1 MNITLTVDHYYEYFL
16 TILGWVI
23 SNGIWDLLTQT
34 GIMAIPFL
42 VHIISSFLK
51 VREQGDDEG
60 NKGRLLASW
69 LENKI
74 YTSLVVMMMTCVP
87 LFNVSYNTLQFNTE
101 RMRQCGFTVYK
112 ASETGLSGLSSELG
126 GKSPALPLW
135 WAFTYT
141 VGKGL
146 THGSIAALPCK
157 PDLRQV
163 RFEIQNTQITSPV
176 LRQEVLDFVQQ
187 CFIPARAKI
196 KRQQLEL
203 DEEQSRDLDWIGSK
217 LMQRTEGLYDAYRA
231 QTPRKQWPYDANRD
245 QGLPNTG
252 NGGFPSCKEWW
263 SDGKIG
269 LKARLVEQVEP
280 DTMTKLRKIW
290 NSKEDYTDIVVRRL
304 VSPQNIQASTGRVYG
319 GYGSANSGAVLGGN
333 VSVRD
338 AAAEGITFIAS
349 GLGAKAGS
357 IITAPVFDVI
367 KQALPMVQG
376 IILMVMTILIPLV
389 AIVGSYNIQVIIT
402 LSLVQF
408 ATFFLSFWWEL
419 ARWLDNWM
427 INTMYSSEAHSSFN
441 AYGIMNEAD
450 DGILGIVVNTMYI
463 VLPALWMAALGWA
476 GFRGGESISRVMDNS
491 MNNTKSVS
499 DQGQKTITSVA
510 TKGAKR

>member
-146 THGSIAALPCK
+146 THGAIATLPCK

-263 SDGKIG
+263 SDSKIG

-304 VSPQNIQASTGRVYG
+304 VSPQNMRASTGRVYG
-319 GYGSANSGAVLGGN
+319 GYGDSNASNIGASSGSSWL
-333 VSVRD
+333 
-338 AAAEGITFIAS
+338 TYIAS
-349 GLGAKAGS
+349 SLGSAAGS
-357 IITAPVFDVI
+357 IVTAPVFDVI
-367 KQALPMVQG
+367 KQSLPMVQG
-376 IILMVMTILIPLV
+376 IMLM
-389 AIVGSYNIQVIIT
+389 AIVICMPIVAVIGSYDVKTIIT
-402 LSLVQF
+402 MTLVQF
-408 ATFFLSFWWEL
+408 GIFFLSFWWEL

-427 INTMYSSEAHSSFN
+427 IVTIYSSDAHPLFN
-441 AYGIMNEAD
+441 AYGIMNDSD
-450 DGILGIVVNTMYI
+450 DGILSVVLNIMYI
-463 VLPALWMAALGWA
+463 LLPMLFLGALSWA
-476 GFRGGESISRVMDNS
+476 GVNAGTALSNILSNSSNSVMTTTDKG
-491 MNNTKSVS
+491 NNRLKL
-499 DQGQKTITSVA
+499 
-510 TKGAKR
+510 R

>member
-42 VHIISSFLK
+42 AHIISSFLK

-60 NKGRLLASW
+60 NKGRLLANW

-74 YTSLVVMMMTCVP
+74 YISLVVMMLTCVP

-146 THGSIAALPCK
+146 THGAIATLPCK

-196 KRQQLEL
+196 KRKQLEL
-203 DEEQSRDLDWIGSK
+203 DEEQARDLDWIGSK
-217 LMQRTEGLYDAYRA
+217 LMLKTEGLYDAYRA

-263 SDGKIG
+263 SDSQIG

-304 VSPQNIQASTGRVYG
+304 VSPQNMRASTGRVYG
-319 GYGSANSGAVLGGN
+319 GYGDSNASSIGASSGSSWMTYVASSLGSA
-333 VSVRD
+333 
-338 AAAEGITFIAS
+338 
-349 GLGAKAGS
+349 AGS
-357 IITAPVFDVI
+357 IVTAPVFDVI
-367 KQALPMVQG
+367 KQSLPMVQG
-376 IILMVMTILIPLV
+376 IMLM
-389 AIVGSYNIQVIIT
+389 AIMICMPVIAVIGSYDVKTIIT
-402 LSLVQF
+402 MTLVQF
-408 ATFFLSFWWEL
+408 GIFFLSFWWEL

-427 INTMYSSEAHSSFN
+427 IITIYSSDAHPLFN
-441 AYGIMNEAD
+441 AFGIMNDSD
-450 DGILGIVVNTMYI
+450 DGILSVVINIMYI
-463 VLPALWMAALGWA
+463 LLPMLFLGALSWAGVNAGAAL
-476 GFRGGESISRVMDNS
+476 SNIISNS
-491 MNNTKSVS
+491 S
-499 DQGQKTITSVA
+499 DKTMRSTDTDKIP
-510 TKGAKR
+510 KK